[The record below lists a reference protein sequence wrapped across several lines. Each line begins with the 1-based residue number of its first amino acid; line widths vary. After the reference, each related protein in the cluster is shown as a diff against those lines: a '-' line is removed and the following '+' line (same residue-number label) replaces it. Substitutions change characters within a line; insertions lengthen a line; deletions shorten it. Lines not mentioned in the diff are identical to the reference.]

1 MRKWHLLR
9 RIVLAI
15 LPVMLLV
22 GSALCPLAI
31 SPVLAQQDPPGEKKE
46 GAEEEKT
53 EDQANEK
60 DLESAEYF
68 ELLQLFVDTVDQID
82 RNYVNDVSRRELME
96 AAIEGMI
103 KKLDQYSNYIPPPDM
118 ERFRSNVEN
127 EFGGIG
133 IRISSEND
141 KITVISPLYGTPA
154 YKGGI
159 LAGDQITRID
169 GESIEQF
176 SLEDTVK
183 KLKGPLGSEVTLTVV
198 HPRDGK
204 ERTITVKRELVRVET
219 VLGARRNA
227 DDSWN
232 YYSDEDRKVGF
243 IQVTGFSRHTLS
255 ELRRVMATLKEND
268 LQALV
273 LDLRFN
279 PGGLLSSAIAIS
291 DLFIST
297 GRIVSTEG
305 RNSPRNEWNAHK
317 SGSYEGFPMV
327 VLVNRYSASASE
339 IVSACLQD
347 HQRALIIGERT
358 WGKGSV
364 QNIIELEGGKSAL
377 KLTTAGYHRP
387 NGKNIHRFPDAT
399 PEDEWGVKPNDGYDV
414 RFSLKELQGLGAYR
428 RQVDILRKDNPLPEG
443 EAAPSFDDRQ
453 LNKAM
458 EFLLAQLDKAE
469 AEKGKEKKDSEEKKK
484 EDPAE
489 TGNASDKKH

>member
-1 MRKWHLLR
+1 MMRKWHLLR
-9 RIVLAI
+9 RIMLAFVPG
-15 LPVMLLV
+15 LLLV
-22 GSALCPLAI
+22 GSACFP
-31 SPVLAQQDPPGEKKE
+31 PVASRAMAQQEPSGGEK
-46 GAEEEKT
+46 EEKT
-53 EDQANEK
+53 GDLADQK

-68 ELLQLFVDTVDQID
+68 ELLQLFVDTMDQID

-118 ERFRSNVEN
+118 ERFRNNVEN

-133 IRISSEND
+133 IRISSENE

-159 LAGDQITRID
+159 LSGDQIIRID
-169 GESIEQF
+169 GESTEDD
-176 SLEDTVK
+176 SLEDAVK

-232 YYSDEDRKVGF
+232 YYVDEDQKVGY
-243 IQVTGFSRHTLS
+243 IHVTGFSRHTLE
-255 ELRRVMATLKEND
+255 ELRRVLATLKED
-268 LQALV
+268 EFQALV

-291 DLFIST
+291 DMFISA

-305 RNSPRNEWNAHK
+305 RNSPRSEWNAHK

-347 HQRALIIGERT
+347 HQRALIVGERT

-387 NGKNIHRFPDAT
+387 NGKNIHRFPNAT
-399 PEDEWGVKPNDGYDV
+399 AEDEWGVKPNDGYVV
-414 RFSLKELQGLGAYR
+414 RFSAKELQQLGAFR
-428 RQVDILRKDNPLPEG
+428 RQVDVLRKDNPRPEE
-443 EAAPSFDDRQ
+443 EAAPTFDDRQ
-453 LNKAM
+453 LNKAV
-458 EFLLAQLDKAE
+458 EFLRAQLSEAE
-469 AEKGKEKKDSEEKKK
+469 AGKDEKQEEKQ
-484 EDPAE
+484 EDATPA
-489 TGNASDKKH
+489 GNSKDKKQ